1 MIKTCFTIALTLLPL
16 IGIVAQ
22 DRITD
27 DQNFLNHVYDFVG
40 QENSEGSRIV
50 VLNGKY
56 GIVDKDMKRTV
67 PLIYDKI
74 EPDLYSDQIY
84 SKAKNPFWIV
94 TMRGKEGVITS
105 DGTEVLPCKFK
116 SVNKYGGF
124 KGSEYNP
131 TWVVVSEDS
140 GTGIFDDNGCEI
152 IPAKYYN
159 IVSHGDYFIVTDT
172 VATGQYEKYCM
183 LYDRDGR
190 MITHDKYTGGIDR
203 LSDNLWRAYNSVQD
217 EREGHEAIFRTD
229 YGIINSDGEE
239 IVPLIY
245 NYIGEICEG
254 LIAVS
259 DKNYRWGY
267 LDADSLEEAIKP
279 QYDYAGEFSGG
290 YANIIMD
297 DKVGFINKEGK
308 IVIPCEYDD
317 ISIDGHNSPYFPERL
332 GVYEFYC
339 GVTFVQKNGLFGLID
354 RNGEQLSPFVYKDVS
369 SESLRWNCPI
379 CFEVEDTKG
388 KSYFMSMGGTLFM
401 TQDAAREDSYQYV
414 RTKVAG
420 GDKDFYELFGVFC
433 YKRGEYSEAHKWI
446 LRHFAN
452 RGEFQYP
459 WTYEIIGCMYEYG
472 QGCEKNLDE
481 ALEWYK
487 SGIGTE
493 SQIYR
498 VINKIQNSH

>member
-56 GIVDKDMKRTV
+56 GIVDKNMKQTV

-74 EPDLYSDQIY
+74 EEELYSNQIY
-84 SKAKNPFWIV
+84 SEAKNPFWIV
-94 TMRGKEGVITS
+94 TMSGKEGVITS
-105 DGTEVLPCKFK
+105 DGAEVLPCKFK
-116 SVNKYGGF
+116 SVSKYSGGF
-124 KGSEYNP
+124 KGRRYNP
-131 TWVVVSEDS
+131 TWVVWANS
-140 GTGIFDDNGCEI
+140 GTGIFDDNGREV
-152 IPAKYYN
+152 IPAKYKYV
-159 IVSHGDYFIVTDT
+159 VSDGDYFIVTDT
-172 VATGQYEKYCM
+172 VTNRKYEKYYI
-183 LYDRDGR
+183 LFDGDGR
-190 MITHDKYTGGIDR
+190 MITHNKYTGGIDR
-203 LSDNLWRAYNSVQD
+203 LSDNLWRVYNSVQD
-217 EREGHEAIFRTD
+217 EREGYEAIFWND
-229 YGIINSDGEE
+229 YGIINSDGVE
-239 IVPLIY
+239 IVPLTY
-245 NYIGEICEG
+245 SYIGEISEG
-254 LIAVS
+254 LICVR
-259 DKNYRWGY
+259 DKNYKWGY

-279 QYDYAGEFSGG
+279 QYNYAGEFSGG

-317 ISIDGHNSPYFPERL
+317 MRNYGIDPPYFPEQR
-332 GVYEFYC
+332 GVYEFSC
-339 GVTFVQKNGLFGLID
+339 GVTFVQKNGLYGLID
-354 RNGEQLSPFVYKDVS
+354 RKGEQLSLFAYKYVS
-369 SESLRWNCPI
+369 SESLRFNCPI
-379 CFEVEDTKG
+379 CFEVKDTKG
-388 KSYFMSMGGTLFM
+388 KDYSMSMGGTVFM

-414 RTKVAG
+414 RTKVAD
-420 GDKDFYELFGVFC
+420 GDMDFYELFGVFC
-433 YKRGEYSEAHKWI
+433 YNRGEYSEARKWI

-452 RGEFQYP
+452 KGEFQHP
-459 WTYEIIGCMYEYG
+459 WTYEVIGDMYEYG
-472 QGCEKNLDE
+472 RGCEQNLDE

-498 VINKIQNSH
+498 VINKIQNSY